1 MARPARRRPQ
11 RIFKGD
17 LGMAY
22 HLGVD
27 VGGTFTDVMIIDEDS
42 SQGMG
47 DSMSLREL
55 EQAAAR

>member
-1 MARPARRRPQ
+1 
-11 RIFKGD
+11 
-17 LGMAY
+17 MAY